1 VTVNRLDRI
10 QLISKTL
17 RYVLLGLAVA
27 VCGAIVF
34 MLLSPDQSWVTL
46 GNGQLNELY
55 RTGDVGPL
63 LMFAISAPITLLLA
77 LGIYWLQRLFGEYQH
92 GQFFTD
98 GTMRCYVWL
107 VWLKAAGFVYGILW
121 PVLLI
126 SLDPSQTATDAGVTI
141 EAGTLVEL
149 TVLLLIVYLLREAQ
163 RLHDENEAFI

>member
-1 VTVNRLDRI
+1 MTVNRLDRI
-10 QLISKTL
+10 QRISKAL
-17 RYVLLGLAVA
+17 RYVLLGIAVA
-27 VCGAIVF
+27 VCGAIVV
-34 MLLSPDQSWVTL
+34 MLLIPDQSWVIL

-121 PVLLI
+121 PVLLV
-126 SLDPSQTATDAGVTI
+126 SLGPSQAATDAGVTI

-149 TVLLLIVYLLREAQ
+149 IVLLLIVYLLREAQ
-163 RLHDENEAFI
+163 RIHDENEEFI